1 MCALGLLPGEF
12 SVSQHSIKGIEAA
25 LAASHWKPAEAMP
38 TLEAEAKSATIIK

>member
-1 MCALGLLPGEF
+1 MCALGLVPGEF
-12 SVSQHSIKGIEAA
+12 PVSQHSIKGLEAA